1 MYVYVQFIN
10 GLYTC
15 LAPSRKGCPNPTEN
29 KEYYNLMWWFILKLL
44 GLLTFFSILLV
55 ADDKLGD
62 FIIFGINTDL
72 FDLRLGGVGPYSM
85 VIIAMVRVSLTYSNE
100 RSYIALKVEQREK
113 NEGETEEE
121 EDQEIEQDL
130 EEEEKEKKTG
140 KKKKK
145 KEKGC
150 CNCSFQTFKELQKFC
165 MYTFLQMPFTYN
177 WVMLTVLYLT
187 AAVNVM
193 FHLMVSASIKEG
205 IFESLLKIGLL
216 VLTGW
221 NMLSPLSMLV
231 KLTIDSWEDLD
242 YLTLNIIDAFA
253 RINYVATNGSF
264 IRDLPEEIVRMHG
277 YEIFDDIVRQIEHFL
292 TKTFCT

>member
-15 LAPSRKGCPNPTEN
+15 LAPSRKGCPDPTEK

-44 GLLTFFSILLV
+44 GLLTFFGILLI

-113 NEGETEEE
+113 NEK
-121 EDQEIEQDL
+121 
-130 EEEEKEKKTG
+130 EEKEKKKKTEI

-145 KEKGC
+145 KKKDVAIVLSKLSK
-150 CNCSFQTFKELQKFC
+150 NFKNSACIHFYKCLLHTIGSCLLFC
-165 MYTFLQMPFTYN
+165 
-177 WVMLTVLYLT
+177 
-187 AAVNVM
+187 
-193 FHLMVSASIKEG
+193 I
-205 IFESLLKIGLL
+205 
-216 VLTGW
+216 
-221 NMLSPLSMLV
+221 
-231 KLTIDSWEDLD
+231 
-242 YLTLNIIDAFA
+242 
-253 RINYVATNGSF
+253 
-264 IRDLPEEIVRMHG
+264 
-277 YEIFDDIVRQIEHFL
+277 
-292 TKTFCT
+292 

>member
-1 MYVYVQFIN
+1 MIFFKTLIFVVAIFSCILFEDFIKRSNIYFFYSSYLYVYLPGYLPGCLKVFNGALFFTLVTPTFYVCMYAYVQFIN

-130 EEEEKEKKTG
+130 EEKEKKKKKG
-140 KKKKK
+140 RKKKKK
-145 KEKGC
+145 KEKKKKKKKKKDVAIVLSKLSK
-150 CNCSFQTFKELQKFC
+150 NFKNSACIHFYKCLLHIIGSCLLFC
-165 MYTFLQMPFTYN
+165 
-177 WVMLTVLYLT
+177 
-187 AAVNVM
+187 
-193 FHLMVSASIKEG
+193 I
-205 IFESLLKIGLL
+205 
-216 VLTGW
+216 
-221 NMLSPLSMLV
+221 
-231 KLTIDSWEDLD
+231 
-242 YLTLNIIDAFA
+242 
-253 RINYVATNGSF
+253 
-264 IRDLPEEIVRMHG
+264 
-277 YEIFDDIVRQIEHFL
+277 
-292 TKTFCT
+292 